1 MALFSLV
8 TLIRQRRVFYPI
20 PSPNAY
26 QEFLEAAAF
35 LPTQAP
41 EDSSQEALEAL
52 VSGSTQAYA
61 LVKSGLNKACSVPI
75 ETSKRWYGQHIGQ
88 ELRARAE
95 SMKKP

>member
-1 MALFSLV
+1 MNRSAKLVCGGALLLVALFSLV

-52 VSGSTQAYA
+52 VSGSTLRSRQVR
-61 LVKSGLNKACSVPI
+61 LEQGL
-75 ETSKRWYGQHIGQ
+75 Q
-88 ELRARAE
+88 RAD
-95 SMKKP
+95 